1 MCALITEVVASAVA
15 LRGRSRRGV
24 GVLLSLESPRGRQ
37 AARCSS
43 GLQSE
48 EEEEEE
54 EVTCTSENT
63 WQLSGGTS
71 LIICSLK
78 SVNPALRSTRLSS
91 SVTSLN
97 RDARSSELKK
107 RLKISFIQLS
117 LQKKCRQ
124 CFCNT
129 AFLWVT

>member
-1 MCALITEVVASAVA
+1 MCALITEVVASAAA
-15 LRGRSRRGV
+15 LRGGSRRGV
-24 GVLLSLESPRGRQ
+24 GVLLSLESPQGRQ

-48 EEEEEE
+48 EEAEEEE

-78 SVNPALRSTRLSS
+78 SVNPALRSTCLSP
-91 SVTSLN
+91 SVMSLN
-97 RDARSSELKK
+97 RDALGFLRSSELKK

-117 LQKKCRQ
+117 FQKKCR
-124 CFCNT
+124 
-129 AFLWVT
+129 